1 MKIAIAVITVLFAV
15 AAQAQTPAEFA
26 TLDAAG
32 KVTLV
37 AGTKQVTAPDPK
49 DATVQITSTVRDPD
63 RVIVRVPRFDPATG
77 AQLGANDREFSIS
90 GMEADIARMQA
101 DLAAAQAQLAKL
113 KAVK

>member
-1 MKIAIAVITVLFAV
+1 MKIAIAVITMLFAV
-15 AAQAQTPAEFA
+15 AVQAQTPAEFA

-32 KVTLV
+32 RVTLV

-49 DATVQITSTVRDPD
+49 DATKQITETVRDAD
-63 RVIVRVPRFDPATG
+63 KVIVRVPRFDPATG
-77 AQLGANDREFSIS
+77 EQTGTNDREFSIS

-101 DLAAAQAQLAKL
+101 DLDKAQAQLAKM